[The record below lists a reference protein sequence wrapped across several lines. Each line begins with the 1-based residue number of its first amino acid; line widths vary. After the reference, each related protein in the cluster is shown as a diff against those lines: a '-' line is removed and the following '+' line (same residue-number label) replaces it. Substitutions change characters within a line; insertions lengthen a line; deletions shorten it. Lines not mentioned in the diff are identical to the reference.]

1 MPYDSRDEQL
11 RIFCKVLR
19 LTSFTQQLEQPTVS
33 NWFAWN
39 GMAKTHI
46 REFNAAKCIYASLCV
61 KDADLDEDG
70 PFDSVCKDPK
80 AQLQAILK
88 GGGGVALAFKL
99 MKSDL
104 NRCVKILYVAEKACW
119 SWYTTESKETK

>member
-1 MPYDSRDEQL
+1 MPCDSEEEQQL
-11 RIFCKVLR
+11 IYSEVLQ
-19 LTSFTQQLEQPTVS
+19 LTSFTKQLGQPKVS

-88 GGGGVALAFKL
+88 GGGGVGLAFKL
-99 MKSDL
+99 MKTDL
-104 NRCVKILYVAEKACW
+104 NKCVKILYVAEKACW
-119 SWYTTESKETK
+119 SWYTKEIE